1 MSFIKMFF
9 DDTALCNC
17 TLYTCEITI
26 NIITYLII
34 WSINIVWL
42 DVTLH
47 TLCSFVLF
55 GAIAIG
61 SWCDLC

>member
-34 WSINIVWL
+34 WSIQNFGL
-42 DVTLH
+42 DAILH
-47 TLCSFVLF
+47 TYMLTCPL
-55 GAIAIG
+55 
-61 SWCDLC
+61 